1 MSDNIESQ
9 PDTPE
14 PDVER
19 IWTTVRLKKTTRDRF
34 VEGGRKGESYDD
46 VANRVMDENE
56 TLRAYIK
63 RCHAFLLAES
73 PDLYARMQEVQEGAQ
88 S

>member
-1 MSDNIESQ
+1 MSDNTDTQESV
-9 PDTPE
+9 E
-14 PDVER
+14 ER

-63 RCHAFLLAES
+63 RCHAFLMTES
-73 PDLYARMQEVQEGAQ
+73 PDLYAKLQEVQEGD
-88 S
+88 

>member
-1 MSDNIESQ
+1 
-9 PDTPE
+9 
-14 PDVER
+14 V
-19 IWTTVRLKKTTRDRF
+19 
-34 VEGGRKGESYDD
+34 GGKANPYDD

-73 PDLYARMQEVQEGAQ
+73 PDLYAKLQEVQEGA
-88 S
+88 